1 MKNFRI
7 KKSVLFIILL
17 VIFLI
22 FKGQNILR
30 LGDSAREFIN
40 FKLVKVKSKVYVYSE
55 YIKSSFNDMLYVKR
69 FINKSKEDNLDLQ
82 ILRLKLIE
90 LEQEKAE
97 NVRLR
102 ELLELTPKEG
112 VKYIIS
118 EVILLESVNANEKI
132 YINKGTDQG
141 LEVNM
146 PVLSQGVL
154 IGRIVKVDA
163 NYSEVMLLTSKKS
176 KVSVL
181 IDGQETGILRGTG
194 TDKLIVENYNG
205 DVDGVEGKQ
214 LRITTSGIS
223 DIFPKD
229 IYIGTYNVVNPMAL
243 KKTKEI
249 STKPSFNV
257 YNLREV
263 IVYKVDQNRLLHEEI
278 KEQEKEEA
286 KAQTLQNNNE

>member
-1 MKNFRI
+1 MKSFRI

-69 FINKSKEDNLDLQ
+69 FINKSREDNLDLQ

-102 ELLELTPKEG
+102 ELLELAPQEG

-132 YINKGTDQG
+132 YVNKGTNQG
-141 LEVNM
+141 LDADM

-154 IGRIVKVDA
+154 IGRIVKADA

-176 KVSVL
+176 NVSVL

-205 DVDGVEGKQ
+205 DVDGTEGKQ

-229 IYIGTYNVVNPMAL
+229 IYIGTYNVVNPMVL

-263 IVYKVDQNRLLHEEI
+263 IVYKVDRDRLLHEEI
-278 KEQEKEEA
+278 KEQERA
-286 KAQTLQNNNE
+286 DTQNIQNNN

>member
-1 MKNFRI
+1 MKSFRI

-69 FINKSKEDNLDLQ
+69 FINKSREDNLDLQ

-102 ELLELTPKEG
+102 ELLELAPQEG
-112 VKYIIS
+112 VKYFIS

-132 YINKGTDQG
+132 YINKGTNQG
-141 LEVNM
+141 LDADM

-154 IGRIVKVDA
+154 IGRIVKADA

-176 KVSVL
+176 NVSVL

-205 DVDGVEGKQ
+205 DVDGTEGKQ

-229 IYIGTYNVVNPMAL
+229 IYIGTYNVVNPMVL

-263 IVYKVDQNRLLHEEI
+263 IVYKVDRDRLLHEEI
-278 KEQEKEEA
+278 KEQERA
-286 KAQTLQNNNE
+286 DTQNIQNNN

>member
-1 MKNFRI
+1 MKSFRI

-69 FINKSKEDNLDLQ
+69 FINKSREDNLDLQ

-102 ELLELTPKEG
+102 ELLELAPQEG

-132 YINKGTDQG
+132 YINKGTNQG
-141 LEVNM
+141 LDADM

-154 IGRIVKVDA
+154 IGRIVKADA

-176 KVSVL
+176 NVSVL

-205 DVDGVEGKQ
+205 DVDGTEGKQ

-229 IYIGTYNVVNPMAL
+229 IYIGTYNVVNPMVL

-263 IVYKVDQNRLLHEEI
+263 IVYKVDQDRLLHEKI
-278 KEQEKEEA
+278 KEQEKA
-286 KAQTLQNNNE
+286 DTDNGSR

>member
-1 MKNFRI
+1 MKSFRI

-69 FINKSKEDNLDLQ
+69 FINKSREDNLDLQ

-102 ELLELTPKEG
+102 ELLELAPQEG

-132 YINKGTDQG
+132 YINKGTNQG
-141 LEVNM
+141 LDADM

-154 IGRIVKVDA
+154 IGRIVKADA
-163 NYSEVMLLTSKKS
+163 NYSEVMLLTSTKS
-176 KVSVL
+176 NVSVL

-205 DVDGVEGKQ
+205 DVDGTEGKQ

-229 IYIGTYNVVNPMAL
+229 IYIGTYNVVNPMVL

-263 IVYKVDQNRLLHEEI
+263 IVYKVDRDRLLHEEI
-278 KEQEKEEA
+278 KEQERA
-286 KAQTLQNNNE
+286 DTQNIQNNN

>member
-1 MKNFRI
+1 MKSFRI

-69 FINKSKEDNLDLQ
+69 FINKSREDNLDLQ

-102 ELLELTPKEG
+102 ELLELAPQEG

-132 YINKGTDQG
+132 YINKGTNQG
-141 LEVNM
+141 LDADM

-154 IGRIVKVDA
+154 IGRIVKADA

-176 KVSVL
+176 NVSVL

-205 DVDGVEGKQ
+205 DVDGAKGKQ

-229 IYIGTYNVVNPMAL
+229 IYIGTYNVVNPMVL

-263 IVYKVDQNRLLHEEI
+263 IVYKVDRDRLLHEEI
-278 KEQEKEEA
+278 KEQERA
-286 KAQTLQNNNE
+286 DTQNIQNNN

>member
-1 MKNFRI
+1 MKSFRI

-69 FINKSKEDNLDLQ
+69 FINKSREDNLDLQ

-102 ELLELTPKEG
+102 ELLELAPQEG

-132 YINKGTDQG
+132 YINKGTNQG
-141 LEVNM
+141 LDVDM
-146 PVLSQGVL
+146 PVLSQVVL
-154 IGRIVKVDA
+154 IGRIVKADA
-163 NYSEVMLLTSKKS
+163 DYSEVMLLTSKKS
-176 KVSVL
+176 NVSVL
-181 IDGQETGILRGTG
+181 IDEEEIGILRGTG

-205 DVDGVEGKQ
+205 DVDGAKGKQ

-229 IYIGTYNVVNPMAL
+229 IYIGTYNVVNPMVL

-263 IVYKVDQNRLLHEEI
+263 IVYKVDRDRLLHEEI
-278 KEQEKEEA
+278 KEQERA
-286 KAQTLQNNNE
+286 DTQNIQNNN

>member
-1 MKNFRI
+1 MKSFRI

-69 FINKSKEDNLDLQ
+69 FINKSREDNLDLQ

-102 ELLELTPKEG
+102 ELLELAPQEG

-118 EVILLESVNANEKI
+118 EVILLESVNKNEKI
-132 YINKGTDQG
+132 YINKGTNQG
-141 LEVNM
+141 LDADM

-154 IGRIVKVDA
+154 IGRIVKADA

-176 KVSVL
+176 NVSVL

-205 DVDGVEGKQ
+205 DVDGTEGKQ

-229 IYIGTYNVVNPMAL
+229 IYIGTYNVVNPMVL

-263 IVYKVDQNRLLHEEI
+263 IVYKVDRDRLLHEEI
-278 KEQEKEEA
+278 KEQERA
-286 KAQTLQNNNE
+286 DTQNIQNNN

>member
-1 MKNFRI
+1 MKSFRI

-69 FINKSKEDNLDLQ
+69 FINKSREDNLDLQ

-102 ELLELTPKEG
+102 ELLELAPQEG

-132 YINKGTDQG
+132 YINKGTNQG
-141 LEVNM
+141 LDADM

-154 IGRIVKVDA
+154 IGRIVKADA

-176 KVSVL
+176 NVSVL
-181 IDGQETGILRGTG
+181 IDGEETGILRGTG

-205 DVDGVEGKQ
+205 DVDGAEGKQ

-229 IYIGTYNVVNPMAL
+229 IYIGTYNVVNPMVL

-263 IVYKVDQNRLLHEEI
+263 IVYKVDQDRLLHEKI
-278 KEQEKEEA
+278 KEQEKA
-286 KAQTLQNNNE
+286 DTQNIQNNNE

>member
-1 MKNFRI
+1 MKKFRI

-30 LGDSAREFIN
+30 LGDGAREFVN
-40 FKLVKVKSKVYVYSE
+40 FKLVKVKSKVYIYSE

-69 FINKSKEDNLDLQ
+69 FINKSREDNLDLQ
-82 ILRLKLIE
+82 ILRLKLVE

-102 ELLELTPKEG
+102 KLLELAPQEG

-132 YINKGTDQG
+132 YINKGTNQG
-141 LEVNM
+141 LDADM

-154 IGRIVKVDA
+154 IGRIVKADA

-176 KVSVL
+176 NVSVL

-205 DVDGVEGKQ
+205 DVDGTEGKQ

-229 IYIGTYNVVNPMAL
+229 IYIGTYNVVNPMVL

-263 IVYKVDQNRLLHEEI
+263 IVYKVDRDRLLHEEI
-278 KEQEKEEA
+278 KEQERA
-286 KAQTLQNNNE
+286 DTQNIQNNNQ

>member
-1 MKNFRI
+1 MKSFRI

-69 FINKSKEDNLDLQ
+69 FINKSREDNLDLQ

-102 ELLELTPKEG
+102 ELLELAPQEG

-132 YINKGTDQG
+132 YINKGTNQG
-141 LEVNM
+141 LDADM

-154 IGRIVKVDA
+154 IGRIVKADA

-176 KVSVL
+176 NVSVL

-205 DVDGVEGKQ
+205 DVDGTEGKQ

-229 IYIGTYNVVNPMAL
+229 IYIGTYNVVNPMVL

-263 IVYKVDQNRLLHEEI
+263 IVYKVDQNRLLQENI
-278 KEQEKEEA
+278 KEQEKEAA
-286 KAQTLQNNNE
+286 KAQTLQNSDE

>member
-1 MKNFRI
+1 VKKFRI

-30 LGDSAREFIN
+30 LGDNAREFLN
-40 FKLVKVKSKVYVYSE
+40 FKLVKVKAKVYVYSE

-69 FINKSKEDNLDLQ
+69 FVNKSKADNLDLQ

-90 LEQEKAE
+90 LEQEKTE
-97 NVRLR
+97 NARLR
-102 ELLELTPKEG
+102 KLLDLAPKED

-118 EVILLESVNANEKI
+118 EVVLLESVNANEKI

-141 LEVNM
+141 LDVDM

-154 IGRIVKVDA
+154 IGRIVKVAQD
-163 NYSEVMLLTSKKS
+163 YSEVMLLTSKKS

-205 DVDGVEGKQ
+205 DVDGQKGKQ
-214 LRITTSGIS
+214 LKITTSGIS

-263 IVYKVDQNRLLHEEI
+263 IVYKFDQNRLLNEEI
-278 KEQEKEEA
+278 KEQEKSEI
-286 KAQTLQNNNE
+286 QNLQNNN

>member
-69 FINKSKEDNLDLQ
+69 FINKSREDNLDLQ

-102 ELLELTPKEG
+102 ELLELAPQEG

-132 YINKGTDQG
+132 YINKGTNQG
-141 LEVNM
+141 LDADM

-154 IGRIVKVDA
+154 IGRIVKADA

-176 KVSVL
+176 NVSVL

-205 DVDGVEGKQ
+205 DVDGTEGKQ

-229 IYIGTYNVVNPMAL
+229 IYIGTYNVINPMAL

-263 IVYKVDQNRLLHEEI
+263 IVYKVDQNKLLYEEI
-278 KEQEKEEA
+278 KEQEKA
-286 KAQTLQNNNE
+286 DAQNIQNNNQ

>member
-1 MKNFRI
+1 MKKFRI

-55 YIKSSFNDMLYVKR
+55 YIKSSFNDMLYVKK
-69 FINKSKEDNLDLQ
+69 FINKSREDNLDLQ

-102 ELLELTPKEG
+102 GLLELAPKEG

-118 EVILLESVNANEKI
+118 EVILLESVNSNEKI

-141 LEVNM
+141 LDVDM

-154 IGRIVKVDA
+154 IGRIVKADN

-176 KVSVL
+176 NVSVL
-181 IDGQETGILRGTG
+181 IDGEETGILRGTG

-205 DVDGVEGKQ
+205 DVDKTEGKQ

-229 IYIGTYNVVNPMAL
+229 IYIGTYNVINPMAL

-263 IVYKVDQNRLLHEEI
+263 IVYKVDQNKLLYEEI
-278 KEQEKEEA
+278 KEQEKA
-286 KAQTLQNNNE
+286 DAQNIQNNNQ

>member
-1 MKNFRI
+1 MKSFRI

-69 FINKSKEDNLDLQ
+69 FINKSREDNLDLQ

-90 LEQEKAE
+90 LEQEKAK

-102 ELLELTPKEG
+102 EVLELAPQEG

-132 YINKGTDQG
+132 YINKGTNQG
-141 LEVNM
+141 LDADM

-154 IGRIVKVDA
+154 IGRIVKADA

-176 KVSVL
+176 NVSVL

-205 DVDGVEGKQ
+205 DVDGTEGKQ

-229 IYIGTYNVVNPMAL
+229 IYIGTYNVVNPMVL

-263 IVYKVDQNRLLHEEI
+263 IVYKVDRDRLLHEEI
-278 KEQEKEEA
+278 KEQERA
-286 KAQTLQNNNE
+286 DTQNIQNNN

>member
-1 MKNFRI
+1 MKKFRI

-55 YIKSSFNDMLYVKR
+55 YIKSSFNDMLYVKK
-69 FINKSKEDNLDLQ
+69 FINKSREDNLDLQ

-102 ELLELTPKEG
+102 GLLELAPKEG

-118 EVILLESVNANEKI
+118 EVILLESVNSNEKI

-141 LEVNM
+141 LDVDM

-154 IGRIVKVDA
+154 IGRIVKADN

-176 KVSVL
+176 NVSVL
-181 IDGQETGILRGTG
+181 IDGEETGILRGTG

-205 DVDGVEGKQ
+205 DVDKTEGKQ

-229 IYIGTYNVVNPMAL
+229 IYIGTYNVINPMAL

-263 IVYKVDQNRLLHEEI
+263 IVYKVDQNKLLYEEI
-278 KEQEKEEA
+278 KEQEKVD
-286 KAQTLQNNNE
+286 AQNIQNNNQ

>member
-1 MKNFRI
+1 MKSFRI

-69 FINKSKEDNLDLQ
+69 FINKSREDNLDLQ

-102 ELLELTPKEG
+102 ELLELAPQEG

-132 YINKGTDQG
+132 YINKGTNQG
-141 LEVNM
+141 LDVDM

-154 IGRIVKVDA
+154 IGRIVKADA

-176 KVSVL
+176 NVSVL

-205 DVDGVEGKQ
+205 DVDGTEGKQ

-229 IYIGTYNVVNPMAL
+229 IYIGTYNVVNPMVL

-263 IVYKVDQNRLLHEEI
+263 IVYKVDRDRLLHEEI
-278 KEQEKEEA
+278 KEQERA
-286 KAQTLQNNNE
+286 DTQNIQNNN

>member
-1 MKNFRI
+1 MKSFRI

-55 YIKSSFNDMLYVKR
+55 YINSSFNDMLYVKR
-69 FINKSKEDNLDLQ
+69 FINKSREDNLDLQ

-102 ELLELTPKEG
+102 ELLELAPQEG

-132 YINKGTDQG
+132 YINKGTNQG
-141 LEVNM
+141 LDADM

-154 IGRIVKVDA
+154 IGRIVKADA

-176 KVSVL
+176 NVSVL

-205 DVDGVEGKQ
+205 DVDGTEGKQ

-229 IYIGTYNVVNPMAL
+229 IYIGTYNVVNPMVL

-263 IVYKVDQNRLLHEEI
+263 IVYKVDRDRLLHEEI
-278 KEQEKEEA
+278 KEQERA
-286 KAQTLQNNNE
+286 DTQNIQNNN

>member
-1 MKNFRI
+1 MKSFRI

-69 FINKSKEDNLDLQ
+69 FINKSREDNLDLQ

-102 ELLELTPKEG
+102 ELLELAPQEG

-132 YINKGTDQG
+132 YINKGTNQG
-141 LEVNM
+141 LDADM

-154 IGRIVKVDA
+154 IGRIVKADA

-176 KVSVL
+176 NVSVL
-181 IDGQETGILRGTG
+181 IDGQETGILRGIG

-205 DVDGVEGKQ
+205 DVDGTEGKQ

-229 IYIGTYNVVNPMAL
+229 IYIGTYNVVNPMVL

-263 IVYKVDQNRLLHEEI
+263 IVYKVDRDRLLHEEI
-278 KEQEKEEA
+278 KEQERA
-286 KAQTLQNNNE
+286 DTQNIQNNN

>member
-1 MKNFRI
+1 MKSFRI

-69 FINKSKEDNLDLQ
+69 FINKSREDNLDLQ

-102 ELLELTPKEG
+102 ELLELAPQEG

-132 YINKGTDQG
+132 YINKGTNQG
-141 LEVNM
+141 LDVDM

-154 IGRIVKVDA
+154 IGRIVKADA
-163 NYSEVMLLTSKKS
+163 DYSEVMLLTSKKS
-176 KVSVL
+176 NVSVL
-181 IDGQETGILRGTG
+181 IDEEEIGILRGTG

-205 DVDGVEGKQ
+205 DVDGAKGKQ

-229 IYIGTYNVVNPMAL
+229 IYIGTYNVVNPMVL

-263 IVYKVDQNRLLHEEI
+263 IVYKVDQDRLLHEKI
-278 KEQEKEEA
+278 KEQEKA
-286 KAQTLQNNNE
+286 DTQNIQNNNE

>member
-1 MKNFRI
+1 MKKIRI

-69 FINKSKEDNLDLQ
+69 FINKSREDNLDLQ

-102 ELLELTPKEG
+102 ELLELAPQEG

-132 YINKGTDQG
+132 YINKGTNQG
-141 LEVNM
+141 LDADM

-154 IGRIVKVDA
+154 IGRIVKADA

-176 KVSVL
+176 NVSVL

-205 DVDGVEGKQ
+205 DVDGTEGKQ

-229 IYIGTYNVVNPMAL
+229 IYIGTYNVVNPMVL

-263 IVYKVDQNRLLHEEI
+263 IVYKVDRDRLLHEEI
-278 KEQEKEEA
+278 KEQERA
-286 KAQTLQNNNE
+286 DTQNIQNNN

>member
-1 MKNFRI
+1 MKSFRI

-69 FINKSKEDNLDLQ
+69 FINKSREDNLDLQ

-102 ELLELTPKEG
+102 ELLELAPQEG

-132 YINKGTDQG
+132 YINKGTNQG
-141 LEVNM
+141 LDADM

-154 IGRIVKVDA
+154 IGRIVKADA

-176 KVSVL
+176 NVSVL
-181 IDGQETGILRGTG
+181 IDGEETGILRGTG

-205 DVDGVEGKQ
+205 DVDGTEGKQ

-229 IYIGTYNVVNPMAL
+229 IYIGTYNVVNPMVL

-263 IVYKVDQNRLLHEEI
+263 IVYKVDRDRLLHEEI
-278 KEQEKEEA
+278 KEQERA
-286 KAQTLQNNNE
+286 DTQNIQNNN

>member
-30 LGDSAREFIN
+30 LGDGAREFVN
-40 FKLVKVKSKVYVYSE
+40 FKLVKVKSKVYIYSE

-69 FINKSKEDNLDLQ
+69 FVNKSKEDNLDLQ

-97 NVRLR
+97 NARLR
-102 ELLELTPKEG
+102 QLLEVAPKEG
-112 VKYIIS
+112 VKYVIS
-118 EVILLESVNANEKI
+118 EVVLLESVNANEKI

-141 LEVNM
+141 LDVDM

-154 IGRIVKVDA
+154 IGRIVKVAD

-181 IDGQETGILRGTG
+181 IDGQEMGILRGTG
-194 TDKLIVENYNG
+194 TDKLVIENYNG
-205 DVDGVEGKQ
+205 DIEGAEGKQ
-214 LRITTSGIS
+214 LKITTSGIS

-229 IYIGTYNVVNPMAL
+229 IYIGTYNIISPMAL

-263 IVYKVDQNRLLHEEI
+263 IVYKFDQNRLLNEEI
-278 KEQEKEEA
+278 KEQEKA
-286 KAQTLQNNNE
+286 DAQNLQNNSD

>member
-1 MKNFRI
+1 MKSFRI

-69 FINKSKEDNLDLQ
+69 FINKSREDNLDLQ

-102 ELLELTPKEG
+102 ELLELAPQEG

-132 YINKGTDQG
+132 YINKGTNQG
-141 LEVNM
+141 LDADM

-154 IGRIVKVDA
+154 IGRIVKADA

-176 KVSVL
+176 NVSVL

-205 DVDGVEGKQ
+205 DVDGTEGKQ

-229 IYIGTYNVVNPMAL
+229 IYIGTYNVVNPMVL

-263 IVYKVDQNRLLHEEI
+263 IVYKVDQDRLLHEKI
-278 KEQEKEEA
+278 KEQEKA
-286 KAQTLQNNNE
+286 DTQNIQNNNE

>member
-1 MKNFRI
+1 MKSFRI

-69 FINKSKEDNLDLQ
+69 FINKSREDNLDLQ

-102 ELLELTPKEG
+102 ELLELAPQEG

-132 YINKGTDQG
+132 YINKGTNQG
-141 LEVNM
+141 LDADM

-154 IGRIVKVDA
+154 IGRIVKADA
-163 NYSEVMLLTSKKS
+163 NYSEVMQKKKKKS
-176 KVSVL
+176 NVSVL
-181 IDGQETGILRGTG
+181 IDGQETGMLRGTG

-205 DVDGVEGKQ
+205 DVDGTEGKQ

-229 IYIGTYNVVNPMAL
+229 IYIGTYNVVNPMVL

-263 IVYKVDQNRLLHEEI
+263 IVYKVDRDRLLHEEI
-278 KEQEKEEA
+278 KEQERA
-286 KAQTLQNNNE
+286 DTQNIQNNN

>member
-1 MKNFRI
+1 MKSFRI

-69 FINKSKEDNLDLQ
+69 FINKSREDNLDLQ

-102 ELLELTPKEG
+102 ELLELAPQEG

-132 YINKGTDQG
+132 YINKGTNQG
-141 LEVNM
+141 LDADM

-154 IGRIVKVDA
+154 IGRIVKADA

-176 KVSVL
+176 NVSVL

-205 DVDGVEGKQ
+205 DVDGTEGKQ

-229 IYIGTYNVVNPMAL
+229 IYIGTYNVVNPMVL

-263 IVYKVDQNRLLHEEI
+263 IVYKVDRDRLLHEEI
-278 KEQEKEEA
+278 KEQERA
-286 KAQTLQNNNE
+286 DTQNRQNNN

>member
-69 FINKSKEDNLDLQ
+69 FINKSREDNLDLQ

-102 ELLELTPKEG
+102 ELLELAPQEG

-132 YINKGTDQG
+132 YINKGTNQG
-141 LEVNM
+141 LDADM

-154 IGRIVKVDA
+154 IGRIVKADA

-176 KVSVL
+176 NVSVL

-205 DVDGVEGKQ
+205 DVDGTEGKQ

-229 IYIGTYNVVNPMAL
+229 IYIGTYNVVNPMVL

-263 IVYKVDQNRLLHEEI
+263 IVYKVDRDRLLHEEI
-278 KEQEKEEA
+278 KEQERA
-286 KAQTLQNNNE
+286 DTQNIQNNN

>member
-30 LGDSAREFIN
+30 LGDGAREFIN

-69 FINKSKEDNLDLQ
+69 FINKSREDNLDLQ

-102 ELLELTPKEG
+102 GLLELAPKEG

-118 EVILLESVNANEKI
+118 EVILLESVNSNEKI

-141 LEVNM
+141 LDVDM

-154 IGRIVKVDA
+154 IGRIVKTDN

-176 KVSVL
+176 NVSVL
-181 IDGQETGILRGTG
+181 IDGEETGILRGTG

-205 DVDGVEGKQ
+205 DVDKTEGKQ

-229 IYIGTYNVVNPMAL
+229 IYIGTYNVINPMDL

-263 IVYKVDQNRLLHEEI
+263 IVYKVDQNRILHEEI
-278 KEQEKEEA
+278 KEQEKA
-286 KAQTLQNNNE
+286 DAQNIQNNNE

>member
-1 MKNFRI
+1 MKSFRI

-69 FINKSKEDNLDLQ
+69 FINKSREDNLDLQ

-102 ELLELTPKEG
+102 ELLELAPQEG

-132 YINKGTDQG
+132 YINKGTNQG
-141 LEVNM
+141 LDADM

-154 IGRIVKVDA
+154 IGRIVKADA

-176 KVSVL
+176 NVSVL

-205 DVDGVEGKQ
+205 DVDGTEGKQ

-229 IYIGTYNVVNPMAL
+229 IYIGTYNVGNPMVL

-263 IVYKVDQNRLLHEEI
+263 IVYKVDRDRLLHEEI
-278 KEQEKEEA
+278 KEQERA
-286 KAQTLQNNNE
+286 DTQNIQNNN

>member
-1 MKNFRI
+1 VKSFRI

-69 FINKSKEDNLDLQ
+69 FINKSREDNLDLQ

-102 ELLELTPKEG
+102 ELLELAPQEG

-132 YINKGTDQG
+132 YINKGTNQG
-141 LEVNM
+141 LDADM

-154 IGRIVKVDA
+154 IGRIVKADA

-176 KVSVL
+176 NVSVL

-205 DVDGVEGKQ
+205 DVDGTEGKQ

-229 IYIGTYNVVNPMAL
+229 IYIGTYNVVNPMVL

-263 IVYKVDQNRLLHEEI
+263 IVYKVDRDRLLHEEI
-278 KEQEKEEA
+278 KEQERA
-286 KAQTLQNNNE
+286 DTQNIQNNN

>member
-1 MKNFRI
+1 MKSFRI

-69 FINKSKEDNLDLQ
+69 FINKSREDNLDLQ

-102 ELLELTPKEG
+102 ELLELAPQEG

-132 YINKGTDQG
+132 YINKGTNQG
-141 LEVNM
+141 LDADM

-154 IGRIVKVDA
+154 IGRIVKADA

-176 KVSVL
+176 NVSVL
-181 IDGQETGILRGTG
+181 IYGEETGILRGTG

-205 DVDGVEGKQ
+205 DVDGTEGKQ

-229 IYIGTYNVVNPMAL
+229 IYIGTYNVVNPMVL

-263 IVYKVDQNRLLHEEI
+263 IVYKVDRDRLLHEEI
-278 KEQEKEEA
+278 KEQERA
-286 KAQTLQNNNE
+286 DTQNIQNNN

>member
-30 LGDSAREFIN
+30 LGDSAREFVN

-141 LEVNM
+141 LDVDM

-154 IGRIVKVDA
+154 IGRIVKVDDD
-163 NYSEVMLLTSKKS
+163 YSEVMLLTSKKS

-205 DVDGVEGKQ
+205 DVDGAEGKQ

-286 KAQTLQNNNE
+286 KTQTLQNNNE

>member
-1 MKNFRI
+1 MKSFRI

-55 YIKSSFNDMLYVKR
+55 YIKISFNDMLYVKR
-69 FINKSKEDNLDLQ
+69 FINKSREDNLDLQ

-102 ELLELTPKEG
+102 ELLELAPQEG

-132 YINKGTDQG
+132 YINKGTNQG
-141 LEVNM
+141 LDVDM

-154 IGRIVKVDA
+154 IGRIVKADA

-176 KVSVL
+176 NVSVL
-181 IDGQETGILRGTG
+181 IDGEETGILRGTG

-205 DVDGVEGKQ
+205 DVDGTEGKQ

-229 IYIGTYNVVNPMAL
+229 IYIGTYNVVNPMVL

-263 IVYKVDQNRLLHEEI
+263 IVYKVDRDRLLHEEI
-278 KEQEKEEA
+278 KEQERA
-286 KAQTLQNNNE
+286 DTQNIQNNN

>member
-1 MKNFRI
+1 MKSFRI

-69 FINKSKEDNLDLQ
+69 FINKSREDNLDLQ

-102 ELLELTPKEG
+102 ELLELAPQEG

-132 YINKGTDQG
+132 YINKGTNQG
-141 LEVNM
+141 LDADM

-154 IGRIVKVDA
+154 IGRIVKADA
-163 NYSEVMLLTSKKS
+163 DYSEVMLLTSKKS
-176 KVSVL
+176 NVSVL
-181 IDGQETGILRGTG
+181 IDGEETGILRGTG

-205 DVDGVEGKQ
+205 DVDGTEGKQ

-229 IYIGTYNVVNPMAL
+229 IYIGTYNVVNPMVL

-263 IVYKVDQNRLLHEEI
+263 IVYKVDRDRLLHEEI
-278 KEQEKEEA
+278 KEQERA
-286 KAQTLQNNNE
+286 DTQNIQNNN

>member
-1 MKNFRI
+1 MKSFRI

-69 FINKSKEDNLDLQ
+69 FINKSREDNLDLQ

-102 ELLELTPKEG
+102 ELLELAPQEG

-132 YINKGTDQG
+132 YINKGTNQG
-141 LEVNM
+141 LDADM

-154 IGRIVKVDA
+154 IGRIVKADA

-176 KVSVL
+176 NVSVL
-181 IDGQETGILRGTG
+181 IDEEEIGILRGTG

-205 DVDGVEGKQ
+205 DVDGAKGKQ

-229 IYIGTYNVVNPMAL
+229 IYIGTYNVVNPMVL

-263 IVYKVDQNRLLHEEI
+263 IVYKVDQDRLLHEKI
-278 KEQEKEEA
+278 KEQEKA
-286 KAQTLQNNNE
+286 DTQNIQNNNE

>member
-1 MKNFRI
+1 MKSFRI

-69 FINKSKEDNLDLQ
+69 FINKSREDNLDLQ

-102 ELLELTPKEG
+102 ELLELAPQEG

-132 YINKGTDQG
+132 YINKGTNQG
-141 LEVNM
+141 LDADM

-154 IGRIVKVDA
+154 IGRIVKADA

-176 KVSVL
+176 NVSVL

-205 DVDGVEGKQ
+205 DVDGTEGKQ

-229 IYIGTYNVVNPMAL
+229 IYIGTYNVVNPMVL

-263 IVYKVDQNRLLHEEI
+263 IVYKVDRDRLLHEKI
-278 KEQEKEEA
+278 KEQEKA
-286 KAQTLQNNNE
+286 GTQNIQNNNE

>member
-1 MKNFRI
+1 MKKFRI

-69 FINKSKEDNLDLQ
+69 FINKSREDNLDLQ

-102 ELLELTPKEG
+102 ELLELAPQEG

-132 YINKGTDQG
+132 YINKGTNQG
-141 LEVNM
+141 LDADM

-154 IGRIVKVDA
+154 IGRIVKADA

-176 KVSVL
+176 NVSVL

-205 DVDGVEGKQ
+205 DVDGTEGKQ

-229 IYIGTYNVVNPMAL
+229 IYIGTYNVVNPMVL

-263 IVYKVDQNRLLHEEI
+263 IVYKVDKNRLLHEEI
-278 KEQEKEEA
+278 KEQEKA
-286 KAQTLQNNNE
+286 DAQNIQNNNQ

>member
-1 MKNFRI
+1 MKSFRI

-69 FINKSKEDNLDLQ
+69 FINKSREDNLDLQ

-102 ELLELTPKEG
+102 ELLELAPQEG

-132 YINKGTDQG
+132 YINKGTTQG
-141 LEVNM
+141 LDADM

-154 IGRIVKVDA
+154 IGRIVKADA

-176 KVSVL
+176 NVSVL

-205 DVDGVEGKQ
+205 DVDGTEGKQ

-229 IYIGTYNVVNPMAL
+229 IYIGTYNVVNPMVL

-263 IVYKVDQNRLLHEEI
+263 IVYKVDRDRLLHEEI
-278 KEQEKEEA
+278 KEQERA
-286 KAQTLQNNNE
+286 DTQNIQNNN